1 MQLKG
6 AIEAELQAAN
16 LQLTPYSVTKAIQL
30 YETKGSRHSVM
41 IVGNT
46 KSGKSVIWRTLQAGL
61 TRLSKDKEAGAGPGE
76 QIVYNKVS
84 VGGRERHTHSRGLFT
99 VHCALCT
106 VHTKIATRR
115 CTR

>member
-46 KSGKSVIWRTLQAGL
+46 KSGKSVIWRTLQAAL
-61 TRLSKDKEAGAGPGE
+61 TRLSKDKDAGAGPGE

-84 VGGRERHTHSRGLFT
+84 VRERDALFT
-99 VHCALCT
+99 VHRS
-106 VHTKIATRR
+106 HD
-115 CTR
+115 